1 MAGLLLGGTDRR
13 NPLWSAMLP
22 RQVDPLLPLIYPRWP
37 MDASQEQEHRPT
49 SQPQYG
55 MRLEKCLVTMRDGV
69 RLAATL
75 YKPEGAP
82 PQATFPALLECHP
95 YRKDDGSVL
104 RELPR
109 YTYYVQRGYVG
120 VRVDIRGTGA
130 SEGVADDEYSTQEG
144 QDALEVIAWLAAQP
158 WCNGNVGMWGISY
171 GGFNAIQI
179 AMLQPP
185 ALKAIIAVD
194 ATDDVYTDDVVYWNG
209 ALQCESLGR
218 WPLSMI
224 ASTGLPGA
232 PDYDV
237 DSRAVQARFAKEPW
251 ILAWLRQQRDGPYWR
266 RMSLRPRY
274 EAIHIPTML
283 IGGWLDGYTDSIP
296 RMLAAMQAPTR
307 AIIGPWPHAWPDEAR
322 PGHRCSV

>member
-1 MAGLLLGGTDRR
+1 VVSHQKAIFLLI
-13 NPLWSAMLP
+13 P
-22 RQVDPLLPLIYPRWP
+22 RSLLR
-37 MDASQEQEHRPT
+37 
-49 SQPQYG
+49 
-55 MRLEKCLVTMRDGV
+55 GV
-69 RLAATL
+69 
-75 YKPEGAP
+75 
-82 PQATFPALLECHP
+82 F
-95 YRKDDGSVL
+95 
-104 RELPR
+104 
-109 YTYYVQRGYVG
+109 
-120 VRVDIRGTGA
+120 I
-130 SEGVADDEYSTQEG
+130 
-144 QDALEVIAWLAAQP
+144 
-158 WCNGNVGMWGISY
+158 
-171 GGFNAIQI
+171 AIQI

-237 DSRAVQARFAKEPW
+237 DSCAVQARFAKEPW